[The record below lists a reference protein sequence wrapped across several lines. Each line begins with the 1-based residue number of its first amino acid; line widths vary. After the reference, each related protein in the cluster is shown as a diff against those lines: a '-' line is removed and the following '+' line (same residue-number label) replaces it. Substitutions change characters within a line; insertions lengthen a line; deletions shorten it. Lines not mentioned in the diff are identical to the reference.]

1 MLDFMKLDIKKTN
14 IKYKNSSGLPFEIQ
28 FLKAIKEG
36 QWPQL
41 LETFKR
47 S

>member
-1 MLDFMKLDIKKTN
+1 MKYN
-14 IKYKNSSGLPFEIQ
+14 NYPGLPIEIE